1 MEHLDL
7 REDCYSL
14 MRIFQ
19 CLHRVIF
26 IAKKKKIPQAAVWD
40 GGWADAA
47 DDGGRTIV
55 VDVEVMRSSV
65 ACDAF

>member
-19 CLHRVIF
+19 WLHRIIF
-26 IAKKKKIPQAAVWD
+26 IAKKKKKSLRLLCGMEA
-40 GGWADAA
+40 GADAV

-55 VDVEVMRSSV
+55 VDVEL
-65 ACDAF
+65 